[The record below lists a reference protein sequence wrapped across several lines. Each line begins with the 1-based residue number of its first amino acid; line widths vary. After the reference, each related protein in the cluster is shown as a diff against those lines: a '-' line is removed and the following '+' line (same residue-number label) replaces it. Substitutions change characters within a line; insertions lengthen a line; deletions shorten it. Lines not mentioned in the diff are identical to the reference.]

1 MRIIF
6 MGTPD
11 FAVPVL
17 QSLINSRHEVVAVV
31 TQPDRPKGRGKNM
44 QFSPV
49 KECALA
55 HNIPV
60 MQPVNVSVPE
70 VIDELRAYEP
80 ELIVVVAFGQFVT
93 KKIREMPKYGC
104 INVHASLLPKY
115 RGAGPIQWAVIN
127 GEKESGVTTM
137 YMCREIDK
145 GDMLLKDTVTLDPK
159 ETGDSLHD
167 KLSMMGGPLL
177 LKTIDQLEDGSAVRI
192 PQCEE
197 ESTYAPKLEKTMGNI
212 DWTMDADRIERLVR
226 GLNSWPGTF
235 TKIHGKTVKIWDCDV
250 VRQETLTENQA
261 AAKPGTV
268 IVSEKDQLIVKAGN
282 GALSLRM
289 LQPEGKK
296 NMTVDAYLRGYPI
309 AQGELFTQVCKA

>member
-6 MGTPD
+6 MGTPE

-17 QSLINSRHEVVAVV
+17 ESLINSRHEVVAVV

-104 INVHASLLPKY
+104 INVHASLLPNY

-309 AQGELFTQVCKA
+309 AQGELFTQV

>member
-1 MRIIF
+1 

-177 LKTIDQLEDGSAVRI
+177 LKTIDKLEDGSAVRI

-250 VRQETLTENQA
+250 VCQEALTESQA
-261 AAKPGTV
+261 AAETGTV

-309 AQGELFTQVCKA
+309 AQGELFTQV

>member
-6 MGTPD
+6 MGTPE

-17 QSLINSRHEVVAVV
+17 ESLINSRHEVVAVV

-177 LKTIDQLEDGSAVRI
+177 LKTIDQLENGSAVRI

-261 AAKPGTV
+261 VATPGTV

-309 AQGELFTQVCKA
+309 AQGELFTQV

>member
-1 MRIIF
+1 

-17 QSLINSRHEVVAVV
+17 ESLINSRHEVVASV

-309 AQGELFTQVCKA
+309 AQGELFTQV

>member
-1 MRIIF
+1 
-6 MGTPD
+6 
-11 FAVPVL
+11 
-17 QSLINSRHEVVAVV
+17 
-31 TQPDRPKGRGKNM
+31 
-44 QFSPV
+44 
-49 KECALA
+49 
-55 HNIPV
+55 
-60 MQPVNVSVPE
+60 
-70 VIDELRAYEP
+70 
-80 ELIVVVAFGQFVT
+80 
-93 KKIREMPKYGC
+93 MPKYGC

-145 GDMLLKDTVTLDPK
+145 GDMLLKDTVMLDPK

-250 VRQETLTENQA
+250 VCQEALTESQA
-261 AAKPGTV
+261 AAEPGTV

-309 AQGELFTQVCKA
+309 AQGELFTQV

>member
-6 MGTPD
+6 MGTPE

-17 QSLINSRHEVVAVV
+17 ESLINSRHEVVAVV

-197 ESTYAPKLEKTMGNI
+197 ESTYASKLEKTMGNI

-250 VRQETLTENQA
+250 VCQETLTENQA
-261 AAKPGTV
+261 AVKPGTV

-309 AQGELFTQVCKA
+309 AQGELFTQV

>member
-6 MGTPD
+6 MGTPE

-17 QSLINSRHEVVAVV
+17 ESLINSRHEVVAVV

-137 YMCREIDK
+137 YMCREIDN

-177 LKTIDQLEDGSAVRI
+177 LKTIDQLENGSAVRI

-261 AAKPGTV
+261 AATPGTV

-309 AQGELFTQVCKA
+309 AQGELFTQV

>member
-6 MGTPD
+6 MGTPE

-17 QSLINSRHEVVAVV
+17 ESLINSRHEVVAVV

-145 GDMLLKDTVTLDPK
+145 GDMLLKDMVTLDPK

-177 LKTIDQLEDGSAVRI
+177 LKTIDQLENGSAVRI

-261 AAKPGTV
+261 AATPGTV

-309 AQGELFTQVCKA
+309 AQGELFTQV

>member
-6 MGTPD
+6 MGTPE

-17 QSLINSRHEVVAVV
+17 ESLVNSRHEVVAVV

-309 AQGELFTQVCKA
+309 AQGELFTQV

>member
-1 MRIIF
+1 
-6 MGTPD
+6 
-11 FAVPVL
+11 
-17 QSLINSRHEVVAVV
+17 
-31 TQPDRPKGRGKNM
+31 M

-261 AAKPGTV
+261 AATPGTV

-309 AQGELFTQVCKA
+309 AQGELFTQV

>member
-1 MRIIF
+1 
-6 MGTPD
+6 MGTPE

-17 QSLINSRHEVVAVV
+17 ESLINSRHEVVAVV

-261 AAKPGTV
+261 AAAPGTV

-309 AQGELFTQVCKA
+309 AQGELFTQV

>member
-145 GDMLLKDTVTLDPK
+145 GDMLLKDTVMLDPK

-197 ESTYAPKLEKTMGNI
+197 ESTYAPKLEKTIGNI

-250 VRQETLTENQA
+250 VCQEALTESQA
-261 AAKPGTV
+261 AAEPGTV
-268 IVSEKDQLIVKAGN
+268 IISEKDQLIVKAGN

-309 AQGELFTQVCKA
+309 AQGELFTQV

>member
-6 MGTPD
+6 MGTPE

-17 QSLINSRHEVVAVV
+17 ESLINSRHEVVAVV

-177 LKTIDQLEDGSAVRI
+177 LKTIDQLENGSAVRI

-261 AAKPGTV
+261 AATPGTV
-268 IVSEKDQLIVKAGN
+268 IVSEKDKLIVKAGN

-309 AQGELFTQVCKA
+309 AQGELFTQV

>member
-17 QSLINSRHEVVAVV
+17 QSLIYSRHEVVAVV

-145 GDMLLKDTVTLDPK
+145 GDMLLKDTVMLDPK

-250 VRQETLTENQA
+250 VCQEALTESQA
-261 AAKPGTV
+261 AATPGTV

-309 AQGELFTQVCKA
+309 AQGELFTQV

>member
-250 VRQETLTENQA
+250 VCQETLTESQA
-261 AAKPGTV
+261 VATPGTV

-309 AQGELFTQVCKA
+309 AQGELFTQV

>member
-1 MRIIF
+1 

-250 VRQETLTENQA
+250 VCQEALTESQA
-261 AAKPGTV
+261 AATPGTV

-309 AQGELFTQVCKA
+309 AQGELFTQV

>member
-235 TKIHGKTVKIWDCDV
+235 TKIHGKTVKIWDV
-250 VRQETLTENQA
+250 VCQETLTESQA
-261 AAKPGTV
+261 AATPGTV

-309 AQGELFTQVCKA
+309 AQGELFTQV

>member
-177 LKTIDQLEDGSAVRI
+177 LKTIDKLEDGSAVRI

-250 VRQETLTENQA
+250 VCQEALTESQA
-261 AAKPGTV
+261 AAEPGTV
-268 IVSEKDQLIVKAGN
+268 IISEKDQLIVKAGN

-309 AQGELFTQVCKA
+309 AQGELFTQV

>member
-6 MGTPD
+6 MGTPE

-17 QSLINSRHEVVAVV
+17 ESLINSRHEVVAVV

-212 DWTMDADRIERLVR
+212 DWTMDADRIEGLVR

-261 AAKPGTV
+261 AATPGTV

-309 AQGELFTQVCKA
+309 AQGELFTQV

>member
-250 VRQETLTENQA
+250 VCQEKLTESQA
-261 AAKPGTV
+261 EATPGTV

-309 AQGELFTQVCKA
+309 AQGELFTQV

>member
-250 VRQETLTENQA
+250 VCQETLTESQA
-261 AAKPGTV
+261 ATTPGTV

-309 AQGELFTQVCKA
+309 AHGEVFTQV

>member
-250 VRQETLTENQA
+250 VCQEALTESQA
-261 AAKPGTV
+261 AAEPGTV
-268 IVSEKDQLIVKAGN
+268 IISEKDQLIVKAGN

-309 AQGELFTQVCKA
+309 AHGEVFTQV

>member
-1 MRIIF
+1 

-17 QSLINSRHEVVAVV
+17 QSLINSRHKVVAVV

-145 GDMLLKDTVTLDPK
+145 GDMLLKDTVMLDPK

-250 VRQETLTENQA
+250 VCQEALTESQA
-261 AAKPGTV
+261 AAEPGTV
-268 IVSEKDQLIVKAGN
+268 IISEKDQLIVKAGN

-309 AQGELFTQVCKA
+309 AQGELFTQV

>member
-6 MGTPD
+6 MGTPE

-17 QSLINSRHEVVAVV
+17 ESLINSRHEVVAVV

-261 AAKPGTV
+261 VATPGTV

-309 AQGELFTQVCKA
+309 AQGELFTQV

>member
-6 MGTPD
+6 MGTPE

-17 QSLINSRHEVVAVV
+17 ESLINSRHEVVAVV

-167 KLSMMGGPLL
+167 KLSMMVGPLL

-309 AQGELFTQVCKA
+309 AQGELFTQV

>member
-1 MRIIF
+1 
-6 MGTPD
+6 MGTPE

-17 QSLINSRHEVVAVV
+17 ESLINSRHEVVAVV

-261 AAKPGTV
+261 AATPGTV

-309 AQGELFTQVCKA
+309 AQGELFTQV

>member
-177 LKTIDQLEDGSAVRI
+177 LKTIDKLEDGSAVRI

-250 VRQETLTENQA
+250 VCQETLTESQA
-261 AAKPGTV
+261 ATTPGTV

-309 AQGELFTQVCKA
+309 AQGELFTQV

>member
-1 MRIIF
+1 
-6 MGTPD
+6 MGTPE

-17 QSLINSRHEVVAVV
+17 ESLINSRHEVVAVV

-44 QFSPV
+44 QFSPI

-309 AQGELFTQVCKA
+309 AQGELFTQV

>member
-6 MGTPD
+6 MGTPE

-17 QSLINSRHEVVAVV
+17 ESLINSRHEVVAVV

-137 YMCREIDK
+137 YMCREIDN

-177 LKTIDQLEDGSAVRI
+177 LKTIDQLENGSAVRI

-261 AAKPGTV
+261 AATPGTV
-268 IVSEKDQLIVKAGN
+268 IVSEKDKLIVKAGN

-309 AQGELFTQVCKA
+309 AQGELFTQV

>member
-1 MRIIF
+1 

-261 AAKPGTV
+261 AATPGTV

-309 AQGELFTQVCKA
+309 AQGELFTQV

>member
-6 MGTPD
+6 MGTPE

-17 QSLINSRHEVVAVV
+17 ESLINSRHEVVAVV

-177 LKTIDQLEDGSAVRI
+177 LKTIDKLEDGSAVRI

-261 AAKPGTV
+261 AATPGTV

-309 AQGELFTQVCKA
+309 AQGELFTQV

>member
-6 MGTPD
+6 MGTPE

-250 VRQETLTENQA
+250 VRQETLTESQA
-261 AAKPGTV
+261 AATPGTV

-309 AQGELFTQVCKA
+309 AQGELFTQV

>member
-6 MGTPD
+6 MGTPE

-17 QSLINSRHEVVAVV
+17 ESLINSRHEVVAVV

-145 GDMLLKDTVTLDPK
+145 GDMLLKDTVALDPK

-177 LKTIDQLEDGSAVRI
+177 LRTIDQLEDGSAVRI

-261 AAKPGTV
+261 VATPGTV

-309 AQGELFTQVCKA
+309 AQGELFTQV

>member
-145 GDMLLKDTVTLDPK
+145 GDMLLKDMVMLDPK

-250 VRQETLTENQA
+250 VCQEALTESQA
-261 AAKPGTV
+261 AAEPGTV

-309 AQGELFTQVCKA
+309 AQGELFTQV

>member
-145 GDMLLKDTVTLDPK
+145 GDMLLKDTVMLDPK

-212 DWTMDADRIERLVR
+212 DWTLDADRIERLVR

-250 VRQETLTENQA
+250 VCQEALTESQA
-261 AAKPGTV
+261 AAEPGTV
-268 IVSEKDQLIVKAGN
+268 IISEKDQLIVKAGN

-309 AQGELFTQVCKA
+309 AQGELFTQV

>member
-6 MGTPD
+6 MGTPE

-17 QSLINSRHEVVAVV
+17 ESLINSRHEVVAVV

-309 AQGELFTQVCKA
+309 TQGELFTQV

>member
-6 MGTPD
+6 MGTPE

-17 QSLINSRHEVVAVV
+17 ESLINSRHEVVAVV

-93 KKIREMPKYGC
+93 KKIRELPKYGC

-197 ESTYAPKLEKTMGNI
+197 ESTYAPKLEKTMGNM

-309 AQGELFTQVCKA
+309 AQGELFTQV

>member
-145 GDMLLKDTVTLDPK
+145 GDMLLKDTVMLDPK

-212 DWTMDADRIERLVR
+212 DWTMDADHIERLVR

-250 VRQETLTENQA
+250 VCQEALTESQA
-261 AAKPGTV
+261 AAEPGTV

-309 AQGELFTQVCKA
+309 AQGELFTQV

>member
-226 GLNSWPGTF
+226 GLNSCPGTF

-250 VRQETLTENQA
+250 VCQEALTESQA
-261 AAKPGTV
+261 AAEPGTV
-268 IVSEKDQLIVKAGN
+268 IISEKDQLIVKAGN

-309 AQGELFTQVCKA
+309 AQGELFTQV